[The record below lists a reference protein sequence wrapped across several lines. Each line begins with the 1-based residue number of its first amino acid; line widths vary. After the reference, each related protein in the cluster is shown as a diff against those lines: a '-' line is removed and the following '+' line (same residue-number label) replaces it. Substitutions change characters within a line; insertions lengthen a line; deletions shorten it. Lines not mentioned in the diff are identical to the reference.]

1 MANAWMVRAGQG
13 GRYLENFRSQEMV
26 AIGWSVVGDVRQYG
40 NRKALIEALRST
52 IPDYSEGMA
61 VVGGGQLF
69 RFVNELKIG
78 DKAVTYDSRARTYL
92 CGVVTGEYCHSSG
105 EEIDELS
112 NRRAVKWEFERSR
125 DDLSAAAKNTLGSI
139 LTLFLLPSGVES
151 ELWGGQ
157 KAKDVAIAEFSE
169 FSDLGKTGLR
179 PFVLGEVTFQEVEE
193 QANVRIT
200 DRVAALNWS
209 EMQDLVA
216 GLLRAM
222 GHIAEVSPAG
232 PDRGRD
238 IIASPDGMGFQ
249 EPRIVAEVKHRQGR
263 MGAPEIRKFLGGRK
277 AHEKG
282 LFVSTGGFTQ
292 EALYEA
298 ERSSIPLTLL
308 DSKQLIKFLLTHYPR
323 LDEKT
328 RQMLRL
334 APLYWPL

>member
-1 MANAWMVRAGQG
+1 M
-13 GRYLENFRSQEMV
+13 
-26 AIGWSVVGDVRQYG
+26 
-40 NRKALIEALRST
+40 KT
-52 IPDYSEGMA
+52 
-61 VVGGGQLF
+61 
-69 RFVNELKIG
+69 G
-78 DKAVTYDSRARTYL
+78 DKVVTYDTGARTYL
-92 CGVVTGEYCHSSG
+92 CGVVTGEYSHSSG
-105 EEIDELS
+105 EEIDELR
-112 NRRAVKWEFERSR
+112 NRRAVKWGLERKR
-125 DDLSAAAKNTLGSI
+125 DELSVATKNTLGSI
-139 LTLFLLPSGVES
+139 LTLFQLPSSVET
-151 ELWGGQ
+151 ELWSGQ
-157 KAKDVAIAEFSE
+157 KAKDVAIAEISE
-169 FSDLGKTGLR
+169 SSELGTTGSR
-179 PFVLGEVTFQEVEE
+179 PFDLSDVTFQQLEE
-193 QANVRIT
+193 QATERIA
-200 DRVAALNWS
+200 DRVDRLNWS

-238 IIASPDGMGFQ
+238 IVASPDGMGFQ

-298 ERSSIPLTLL
+298 ERASIPLTLL
-308 DSKQLIKFLLTHYPR
+308 NSEQLIKFLLTHYSR